1 MDLTLAASVI
11 GILNQLPR
19 STSAKVFQR
28 AAHRALVDAGLHP
41 RMEVHVDL
49 PGRKR
54 SRIDITVQNYF
65 AIELDRLTPRRKSI
79 AKVKAFG
86 SGLVYCRESRTTLLL
101 DSREIS

>member
-1 MDLTLAASVI
+1 MDLALVASVI
-11 GILNQLPR
+11 DILHRIP
-19 STSAKVFQR
+19 SSPHAKVFQR

-54 SRIDITVQNYF
+54 SRIDITVQNYL
-65 AIELDRLTPRRKSI
+65 AIELDRVTPRKKSI
-79 AKVKAFG
+79 AKIKAFG